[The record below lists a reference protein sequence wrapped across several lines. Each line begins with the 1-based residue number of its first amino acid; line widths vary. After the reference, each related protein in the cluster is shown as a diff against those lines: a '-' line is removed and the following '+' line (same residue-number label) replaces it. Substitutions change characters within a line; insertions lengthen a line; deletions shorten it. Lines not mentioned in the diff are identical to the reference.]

1 MAQVHRHRGA
11 IAAALFGL
19 VALAFG
25 SSLAQDQ
32 GPNAGTDLYDHPTLA
47 IDPGMHTAEIRAQAV
62 DAEGRFAVTGGDDRT
77 VRIWSAADGKLLRPI
92 WIPVGP
98 QIIGDVYAVA
108 ISPDGSTIVAGGWT
122 ESLQPP
128 FPIYLF
134 DRESGNLI
142 RRIRDDLPEVTMFLT
157 FSPGGRYLAA
167 TLGHGK
173 GLRVFDRDKDW
184 SEAFRD
190 DQYEGDSYGAAFALD
205 GRLATTAVDGMIRL
219 YEYDPNNDKPNFHRV
234 GAPVKAPSGD
244 QPGGVAFSPDGKR
257 LAVGYLNVAAV
268 DVLDGTTLSSM
279 GGQRPLNAVPTP
291 AGFNR
296 VAWSGDGETLF
307 AAGGVLDAHRALLF
321 AWDRGGLG
329 DERRMWYCDSN
340 MAAGV
345 DALPNGRIL
354 VASSEGC
361 FGLMDPRGGPIWTVG
376 SPILDF
382 RGQHDVM
389 RLSEDGKVVDFV
401 NYGSAGPFLRF
412 DVRSLTLSSPPLNDG
427 LTFVPRREGLTIDG
441 WRNGTSPTLGGRPLP
456 FVNYDTARS
465 LAIAPDGKRFFLG
478 SSFALTAFDDTGA
491 QKWRQNSR
499 NEIWAVNASKDGRI
513 VVTASGD
520 GAIRWHR
527 AEDGRELLALQVL
540 PNKKSD
546 PAKWDWVLWT
556 PEGFYEATPG
566 AESVL
571 KWVTNHGPDRAA
583 TTLPVSAIPSLH
595 RPDALPL
602 VLQELETARAL
613 GIADLALARCDVQA
627 KTGSARPP
635 GQVLHVLA
643 IGIDKFGDRAGSLHL
658 DYADDDARD
667 VATALLGSQKK
678 ASCAPSLY
686 ADVKVQTLTDA
697 TEEKPTRENIL
708 KAIDTMAQNMRRA
721 GAGRDAALVLV
732 STHGAMIGSELY
744 LLPYGVDLTSIGA
757 SALSVTDFARSVQ
770 ALAEAGKVIL
780 LIDAC
785 HSGAIG
791 PDKLDASVL
800 SKLVTMDSVTV
811 LASSRRFE
819 SSLENGSWGHGAFT
833 KAFLDA
839 LTGAADLSG
848 RGTITM
854 SDLATTMDAEVERLT
869 GGAQHLGPHLN
880 FLRDEI
886 LIDNR

>member
-1 MAQVHRHRGA
+1 MAQVRRHRGA

-25 SSLAQDQ
+25 SALAQDQ

-62 DAEGRFAVTGGDDRT
+62 DAEGRFAVTGGADRT
-77 VRIWSAADGKLLRPI
+77 VRIWSVADGKPLRTI

-98 QIIGDVYAVA
+98 QSVGDAYAIA
-108 ISPDGSTIVAGGWT
+108 ISPDGSTIAAGGWT

-167 TLGHGK
+167 TLGGGK

-190 DQYEGDSYGAAFALD
+190 DQYEGDSYGAAFALG
-205 GRLATTAVDGMIRL
+205 GRLATTAIDGMIRL
-219 YEYDPNNDKPNFHRV
+219 YAYDPNNDKPNFHRV
-234 GAPVKAPSGD
+234 GEPVKAPSGSR
-244 QPGGVAFSPDGKR
+244 PGGVAFSPDGKR

-268 DVLDGTTLSSM
+268 DVLDGTSLSSV
-279 GGQRPLNAVPTP
+279 GGQRPLNAAPKP
-291 AGFNR
+291 GGFNR
-296 VAWSGDGETLF
+296 VAWSGDGKTLF
-307 AAGGVLDAHRALLF
+307 AAGGALDAQARAPLF
-321 AWDRGGLG
+321 AWDRGGVG

-345 DALPNGRIL
+345 DALPEGGIF
-354 VASSEGC
+354 VASSQAC
-361 FGLMDPRGGPIWTVG
+361 LGLMDPRGGSIWTVG

-382 RGQHDVM
+382 RGQRDVM
-389 RLSEDGKVVDFV
+389 RLSEDGKVVDFG
-401 NYGSAGPFLRF
+401 NHGSAGPFLRF
-412 DVRSLTLSSPPLNDG
+412 DVRSLTLSSLPLNDG
-427 LTFVPRREGLTIDG
+427 LTSVPRRDGLTVNG

-456 FVNYDTARS
+456 FVNYDTVRS
-465 LAIAPDGKRFFLG
+465 LAIAPDAKGFFLG
-478 SSFALTAFDDTGA
+478 STFALTAYDDAGA
-491 QKWRQNSR
+491 PKWRWRSR
-499 NEIWAVNASKDGRI
+499 NEIWAVNASGDGR
-513 VVTASGD
+513 VVITADGD

-527 AEDGRELLALQVL
+527 ADDGRELLALQVL
-540 PNKKSD
+540 PNSND

-566 AESVL
+566 ARDVL
-571 KWVTNHGPDRAA
+571 KWVVNHGPDQAA
-583 TTLPVSAIPSLH
+583 KTVPVSAIPRLH

-627 KTGSARPP
+627 VAHSAKPP
-635 GQVLHVLA
+635 GEVLHVLA

-667 VATALLGSQKK
+667 VATALLGQKK
-678 ASCAPSLY
+678 ASCKPSLY
-686 ADVKVQTLTDA
+686 AEVNVETLTDA

-708 KAIDTMAQNMRRA
+708 KAIDEMAQNMRRA
-721 GAGRDAALVLV
+721 GSGRDVALVLV

-757 SALSVTDFARSVQ
+757 SALSVTDLARSVQ

-800 SKLVTMDSVTV
+800 SKLVTMDTVTV
-811 LASSRRFE
+811 LTSARRFE
-819 SSLENGSWGHGAFT
+819 SSLEDSRWGHGAFT

-839 LTGAADLSG
+839 LTGAADVQDH
-848 RGTITM
+848 GTIRM
-854 SDLATTMDAEVERLT
+854 GDLAIAMDAEVETLT

-880 FLRDEI
+880 FVRDEI
-886 LIDNR
+886 FIDNR